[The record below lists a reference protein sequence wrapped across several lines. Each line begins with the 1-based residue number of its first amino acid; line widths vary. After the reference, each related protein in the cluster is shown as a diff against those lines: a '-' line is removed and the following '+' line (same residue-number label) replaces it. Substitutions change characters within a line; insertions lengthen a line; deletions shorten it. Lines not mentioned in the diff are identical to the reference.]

1 MRQYSLL
8 ILFLLNSI
16 FLDAQTY
23 SFKPPQNRVLVIS
36 GGGARGAWGVG
47 VCKALLEKHHGY
59 KAVYGTSTGSLMAP
73 MILLQNIEKLEFNYT
88 NVTQKS
94 IFSLNPFKV
103 TKEPVLIDGAQAI
116 DSLTNT
122 KLFTMKT
129 DIKPLNAIW
138 RLFTGKPSLG
148 ESYNLKKL
156 IQSQFSREEYNRLQ
170 SICKTYDFE
179 IGVGVTNMED
189 AKFEMIK
196 NTGRDYDEFINYMWA
211 SANQPVFMTYYYDE
225 KRKRHFA
232 DGGLIEVLPIRQ
244 AIDYAVK
251 HKVDTIDVVLNSSI
265 NNIEPKDFSIRK
277 NYISGG
283 LMRILSTYGQ
293 STLSSNIELG
303 MLKATMESIVRDD
316 YSEGLDRDIVI
327 NIYSMNRKLSQ
338 LYKDELGFDK
348 DLMKFLLAYGY
359 HSTHRILEPPA
370 LALTQPITNL
380 NASPSPSSRGKL
392 KFTLNE

>member
-1 MRQYSLL
+1 
-8 ILFLLNSI
+8 
-16 FLDAQTY
+16 
-23 SFKPPQNRVLVIS
+23 
-36 GGGARGAWGVG
+36 
-47 VCKALLEKHHGY
+47 
-59 KAVYGTSTGSLMAP
+59 
-73 MILLQNIEKLEFNYT
+73 
-88 NVTQKS
+88 
-94 IFSLNPFKV
+94 
-103 TKEPVLIDGAQAI
+103 
-116 DSLTNT
+116 
-122 KLFTMKT
+122 MKT

-138 RLFTGKPSLG
+138 RLFIGKPSLG

-189 AKFEMIK
+189 AQFEMIK
-196 NTGRDYDEFINYMWA
+196 IRVEIYDEFINYMWA

-265 NNIEPKDFSIRK
+265 NNIEPKDFSIRTELHFWRTHAHLEH
-277 NYISGG
+277 
-283 LMRILSTYGQ
+283 LMDNPLCHPTV
-293 STLSSNIELG
+293 ELG

-338 LYKDELGFDK
+338 LDKDELGFDK

-370 LALTQPITNL
+370 LALTQQITNL
-380 NASPSPSSRGKL
+380 HASPSPVVSRQV
-392 KFTLNE
+392 EVYDE